1 VGEVTLMANTLSP
14 ELLAQ
19 LYYQES
25 DDPFLL
31 LVTLSHPSFT
41 TIRLVNNSENI
52 VSNGLTFQAFPMRII
67 LPVDD
72 GETNRE
78 AQIEFDNVSLEIL
91 NEVRTVT
98 TFIDVKIEMVLASN
112 PDEVQISLEELKI
125 QSVSYDKQKV
135 SARLFLDSFLTTALP
150 SERYGATNFKG
161 IF

>member
-1 VGEVTLMANTLSP
+1 MSNQISP

-19 LYYQES
+19 LYYQNS
-25 DDPFLL
+25 DDPFLI

-41 TIRLVNNSENI
+41 TIRLVNNSENVI
-52 VSNGLTFQAFPMRII
+52 SNGNVFQAFPMKIR

-91 NEVRTVT
+91 SEIRTVS
-98 TFIDVKIEMVLASN
+98 TFIDVKIELILASS
-112 PDEVQISLEELKI
+112 PDDIQISFEELKI
-125 QSVSYDKQKV
+125 QSVNYDKQKI
-135 SARLFLDSFLTTALP
+135 SARLFLDNFLNTALP
-150 SERYGATNFKG
+150 SERYGATNFQG

>member
-1 VGEVTLMANTLSP
+1 MSNTISP

-25 DDPFLL
+25 DDPFLI

-52 VSNGLTFQAFPMRII
+52 ISRGNVFQAFPMKIR

-72 GETNRE
+72 GESNRE

-91 NEVRTVT
+91 NEIREVT
-98 TFIDVKIEMVLASN
+98 TYIDVKIELVLASI
-112 PDEVQISLEELKI
+112 PDDVQISFEELKI

-135 SARLFLDSFLTTALP
+135 SARLFLDNFLNTALP
-150 SERYGATNFKG
+150 SERYGATNFQG

>member
-1 VGEVTLMANTLSP
+1 MANTLSP